1 MWKDEGEAVQ
11 QPRHALDRLMFR
23 VTLTK
28 ASREEGNSSL

>member
-1 MWKDEGEAVQ
+1 MWKDKGEAMQ
-11 QPRHALDRLMFR
+11 QPRHTLDRLMFH